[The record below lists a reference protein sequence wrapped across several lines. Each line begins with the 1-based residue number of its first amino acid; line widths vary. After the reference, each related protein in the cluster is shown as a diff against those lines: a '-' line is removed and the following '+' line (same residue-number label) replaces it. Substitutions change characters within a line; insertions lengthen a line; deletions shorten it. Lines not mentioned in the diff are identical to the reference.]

1 MGANAALHC
10 KQIIE
15 NVRTIIAIE
24 LMSAAQAV
32 EFRLRENPSLSLGQG
47 THKAYQKIRE
57 VVPFFEQ
64 DAYFKPSMDVV
75 GEMIKQGKFTIA

>member
-10 KQIIE
+10 QQIVE

-32 EFRLRENPSLSLGQG
+32 EFRLRENTSLRLGQG
-47 THKAYQKIRE
+47 TLKVYQAIRE

-64 DAYFKPSMDVV
+64 DAYFKPSMDAVA
-75 GEMIKQGKFTIA
+75 EMVRQGRFCAA